1 MHQRI
6 GVDDEDDKRRQS
18 KKGEERQFD
27 IEEGQFDGAFQ
38 QKIFMGDGARRD
50 RDVEE
55 NEEIGE
61 PEPAADGGGVLD
73 RFFDLLEIVGL
84 FGDGGQI
91 RRAAGGAVWRSA
103 RRAARASRHA
113 RNLGCFIIPPRNS
126 AI

>member
-1 MHQRI
+1 M
-6 GVDDEDDKRRQS
+6 DDEDHEGRQS

-38 QKIFMGDGARRD
+38 QKIFVGDGARRE
-50 RDVEE
+50 RDVRE

-61 PEPAADGGGVLD
+61 PQPAADGGRIFD
-73 RFFDLLEIVGL
+73 RFLDFLEIVGL
-84 FGDGGQI
+84 GGDGETIPG
-91 RRAAGGAVWRSA
+91 ADGGGAVWRSA

-113 RNLGCFIIPPRNS
+113 RNLGSLIIPPRSS